1 VRRLI
6 NVELLTD
13 NRLTPGE
20 VQEQVTSIPLAR
32 LGRRGLDPEEVRAF
46 CARLEHELLLR
57 DTEAAAMQQYIQKLR
72 MRVIQGP
79 GEDTPA
85 AAFQPGQ
92 VTAHRIVAEAPTAPR
107 RPRTR
112 GGTKRD
118 HRRCAS
124 DRRTDH

>member
-92 VTAHRIVAEAPTAPR
+92 VTADRIVAEAQAYSAETTQDAR
-107 RPRTR
+107 RHKARSSQMRERPP
-112 GGTKRD
+112 
-118 HRRCAS
+118 H
-124 DRRTDH
+124 